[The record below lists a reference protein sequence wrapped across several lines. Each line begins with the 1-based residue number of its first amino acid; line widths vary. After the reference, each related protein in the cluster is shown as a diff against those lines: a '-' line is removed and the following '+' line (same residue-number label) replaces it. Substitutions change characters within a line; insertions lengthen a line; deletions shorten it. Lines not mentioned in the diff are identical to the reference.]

1 MYSKQEEK
9 IAKSENNPCIDSKH
23 CDIIGMETI
32 RSCGGDYVA
41 VIKVNFDKLAEIQ
54 GDMSNTAFMETIG
67 MDGSYL
73 YKIKK
78 GETEVGKDFVANLL
92 SKYQLKFEEV
102 FYLAEPS
109 QGSKAR
115 EVRKCATQE

>member
-1 MYSKQEEK
+1 LW
-9 IAKSENNPCIDSKH
+9 
-23 CDIIGMETI
+23 
-32 RSCGGDYVA
+32 GDYVA
-41 VIKVNFDKLAEIQ
+41 VIKVNFDKLADIQ
-54 GDMSNTAFMETIG
+54 GDMSNTAFMKTIG

-92 SKYQLKFEEV
+92 SKYQLKFEQV
-102 FYLAEPS
+102 FYLSDVS

-115 EVRKCATQE
+115 EGRKCATQE